1 MLTTETSPFHLA
13 ARYLS
18 AFFKQ
23 QALLLRQRH
32 EPEEAING
40 TLVALLRTRADA
52 LKETSGPTETR
63 TLLSFFAGCS
73 MAFGSHAD
81 SCDSPAAM
89 ARRARQAASSIE
101 YIGLDTDPGRA
112 MTKVATSLR
121 RSQAAVN
128 LAVDYVSR
136 PTNPSWYATDLVSDS
151 VLRDLLLSFRD
162 DCAFFHDKL
171 VAKMEAS
178 QLPHDT
184 AKEGPINR
192 GCGEGAAVPKL
203 SQTAN
208 IEL

>member
-13 ARYLS
+13 TRYLS

-40 TLVALLRTRADA
+40 TLIALLRTRADA
-52 LKETSGPTETR
+52 LKETSSPTETR

-73 MAFGSHAD
+73 MAVGRHAD

-89 ARRARQAASSIE
+89 ARWARQAASSIE
-101 YIGLDTDPGRA
+101 YIGLATDPGRA

-128 LAVDYVSR
+128 LAVAYVSR
-136 PTNPSWYATDLVSDS
+136 PPNPSWYATDLVSDS
-151 VLRDLLLSFRD
+151 VLRDLQLSFQD
-162 DCAFFHDKL
+162 DCAFFYDEL
-171 VAKMEAS
+171 VAKMDAL
-178 QLPHDT
+178 QLPHGTEED
-184 AKEGPINR
+184 PNR
-192 GCGEGAAVPKL
+192 GCGGGAAVPNL
-203 SQTAN
+203 SETVN